1 MKRLL
6 GESHGSPRRR
16 QVAIPDEYVAVDG
29 FSSDCSDEAAELGV
43 DSHEWRVLAR
53 GAAIKSARLL
63 VHNQISPIE
72 VGVY

>member
-1 MKRLL
+1 MAALADVK
-6 GESHGSPRRR
+6 SPFRTN
-16 QVAIPDEYVAVDG
+16 G